1 MAKLR
6 AQFEGLLR
14 DVGLRSQGAPII
26 LLTIDS
32 LQGCAAGGAAAKR
45 DLKSLA
51 GAILGSTPALE
62 QRVCCTSIEIACFRQ
77 HYKEVIIAGR

>member
-14 DVGLRSQGAPII
+14 DVGLRSQGAPIKL

-32 LQGCAAGGAAAKR
+32 LQGCAAGGAATKR
-45 DLKSLA
+45 GSKGPQSLA
-51 GAILGSTPALE
+51 GAILGSTHALE
-62 QRVCCTSIEIACFRQ
+62 QRVCCSSIE
-77 HYKEVIIAGR
+77 